1 MSYNDVYTYLM
12 QVRLIDKRIWLAQIE
27 HDEMQSCLLPSAI
40 TYDKDVVQTSPEDKM
55 SSIAG
60 KVIDMEKKI
69 IRLKNRKAQLII
81 TIKSQISEI
90 EDEDQRIVLS
100 AFFLCRQPMRQI
112 AEYTNRSI
120 SGVYTIRRKAIQSM
134 RVILAKESV

>member
-1 MSYNDVYTYLM
+1 MTYNEVYTYLM

-27 HDEMQSCLLPSAI
+27 HDEMQTCLLPSAI

-69 IRLKNRKAQLII
+69 VRLRNRKAQLII

-112 AEYTNRSI
+112 AENTNRSI

-134 RVILAKESV
+134 RIILEKKSV

>member
-1 MSYNDVYTYLM
+1 M

-27 HDEMQSCLLPSAI
+27 HDEMQTCLLPSAI

-60 KVIDMEKKI
+60 KVFDMERKI
-69 IRLKNRKAQLII
+69 SRLKTRKAHMII
-81 TIKSQISEI
+81 TIKAQISQLQ
-90 EDEDQRIVLS
+90 DEDQRIVLT
-100 AFFLCRQPMRQI
+100 AFFLCKQPMRDI
-112 AEYTNRSI
+112 ADKTNRSI

-134 RVILAKESV
+134 RVILEKESV

>member
-1 MSYNDVYTYLM
+1 MTYNEVYTYLM

-27 HDEMQSCLLPSAI
+27 HDEMQTCLLPSAI

-69 IRLKNRKAQLII
+69 VRLRNRKAQLII

-90 EDEDQRIVLS
+90 EDEDQRIILS
-100 AFFLCRQPMRQI
+100 AFFLCRQSMRQI
-112 AEYTNRSI
+112 AENTNRSL

-134 RVILAKESV
+134 RIILERSV

>member
-1 MSYNDVYTYLM
+1 MTYNEVYTYLM

-27 HDEMQSCLLPSAI
+27 HDEMQTCLLPSAI

-55 SSIAG
+55 SGIAG
-60 KVIDMEKKI
+60 KVFDMERKI
-69 IRLKNRKAQLII
+69 SRLKTQKAHLII
-81 TIKSQISEI
+81 TIKSQISQLP
-90 EDEDQRIVLS
+90 DEDQRIVLT

-112 AEYTNRSI
+112 AENTNRSI

-134 RVILAKESV
+134 RIILEKKSV